1 MNDEKSKVFR
11 KEGGDYEQG
20 SIGVVKGV
28 PGTRILI
35 EDTDAEIILL
45 PRPTSSPDDPL
56 NWSWR
61 RKYIAQAIVFIW
73 AFMLGAATLS
83 PAVTYASVMTEL
95 GASTSYLN
103 IGAALALL
111 MLGLGNLVFNP
122 LALRFGRRP
131 VYLVSTL
138 ISAAAQVVAARAQTK
153 ATFIGSRILLGFGAA
168 PFEQLPALTVDDQF
182 FIHQR
187 GLGLSIYT
195 LALTTGSFLG
205 PIATGFV
212 IDSMGWRCPSSFPL
226 QSSPAQLTVQIGVY
240 WFYAIFLFSVA
251 ALVFF
256 ALEETGFP
264 RRTYPQTDPNET
276 RSSDPPKTY
285 LQKLQLITILPVPTS
300 LYRTATTPILLLTS
314 PIIWWCGIMYGFAVA
329 WLTIMAYESTT
340 IFMTYNFSSSALGLT
355 NIAPLIGAC
364 LVIYLGGAGTDRFMV
379 FKARRNAGIMEPET
393 RLYSVFFAGPIMAA
407 GLILYGVGAANEI
420 HWAGPIIGMGM
431 IGSALPISAEVA
443 LGYVSECY
451 PSLAGEATAAVIVIR
466 NVIGCGMTFAI
477 SPWIERSGLEH
488 TFVTVGLLA
497 LAVFYSGILLVW
509 KGKACRRL
517 GARRYATLVLG

>member
-1 MNDEKSKVFR
+1 M
-11 KEGGDYEQG
+11 
-20 SIGVVKGV
+20 
-28 PGTRILI
+28 
-35 EDTDAEIILL
+35 
-45 PRPTSSPDDPL
+45 
-56 NWSWR
+56 
-61 RKYIAQAIVFIW
+61 
-73 AFMLGAATLS
+73 
-83 PAVTYASVMTEL
+83 
-95 GASTSYLN
+95 
-103 IGAALALL
+103 
-111 MLGLGNLVFNP
+111 
-122 LALRFGRRP
+122 
-131 VYLVSTL
+131 
-138 ISAAAQVVAARAQTK
+138 VAARAQTK

-264 RRTYPQTDPNET
+264 RRTYEQTDPNET

-477 SPWIERSGLEH
+477 SPWIEKSGLEH

>member
-1 MNDEKSKVFR
+1 MNDKKSKVFR

-20 SIGVVKGV
+20 SIGDVVEGV

-83 PAVTYASVMTEL
+83 PAVTYASVMAEL

-131 VYLVSTL
+131 VYLFSTL

-212 IDSMGWRCPSSFPL
+212 IDSMGWRW
-226 QSSPAQLTVQIGVY
+226 VY

-264 RRTYPQTDPNET
+264 RRTYQQTDPNET

-443 LGYVSECY
+443 LGDRDSECDWMWDDVRDF
-451 PSLAGEATAAVIVIR
+451 AVD
-466 NVIGCGMTFAI
+466 
-477 SPWIERSGLEH
+477 
-488 TFVTVGLLA
+488 
-497 LAVFYSGILLVW
+497 
-509 KGKACRRL
+509 
-517 GARRYATLVLG
+517 

>member
-1 MNDEKSKVFR
+1 MNDKKSKVFR

-20 SIGVVKGV
+20 SIGDVVEGV

-83 PAVTYASVMTEL
+83 PAVTYASVMAEL

-131 VYLVSTL
+131 VYLFSTL

-264 RRTYPQTDPNET
+264 RRTYQQTDPNET

-466 NVIGCGMTFAI
+466 NVIGCGMT
-477 SPWIERSGLEH
+477 
-488 TFVTVGLLA
+488 
-497 LAVFYSGILLVW
+497 GILLVW